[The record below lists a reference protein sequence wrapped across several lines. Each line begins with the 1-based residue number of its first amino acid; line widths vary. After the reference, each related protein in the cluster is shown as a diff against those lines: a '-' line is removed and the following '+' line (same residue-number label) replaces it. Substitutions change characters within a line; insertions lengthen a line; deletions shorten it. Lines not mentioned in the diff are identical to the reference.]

1 MNRSNSDPGVG
12 NNENMA
18 ASHAN
23 STLEKQHK
31 PCTLKYEEHIQICFE
46 VRTQEAERRSCIY
59 VYTAFRKIRSRSD
72 PRIGLLQHPKKRR
85 VFFQRGATLFFAI
98 SMKASG
104 SALEI
109 LTLYQQR
116 LIVEKQSRYAM
127 YHPSAEVLASMLTD
141 MPYKITNAI
150 VINAALYFLANLRR
164 EPGNFFIFLFAK
176 FTLILTM
183 SMKKA
188 AGAAGMD

>member
-1 MNRSNSDPGVG
+1 
-12 NNENMA
+12 
-18 ASHAN
+18 
-23 STLEKQHK
+23 
-31 PCTLKYEEHIQICFE
+31 
-46 VRTQEAERRSCIY
+46 
-59 VYTAFRKIRSRSD
+59 
-72 PRIGLLQHPKKRR
+72 
-85 VFFQRGATLFFAI
+85 
-98 SMKASG
+98 
-104 SALEI
+104 
-109 LTLYQQR
+109 
-116 LIVEKQSRYAM
+116 M

-150 VINAALYFLANLRR
+150 LINAALYFLANLRR